1 MKPSKIIIL
10 ALATT
15 ALTACSSD
23 DSETTPQSQQKRQI
37 SISVSEK
44 PFATPDGASVKGL
57 NTRGAILTTPTLNE
71 FYMTGIYGTKPFTAD
86 KTATKT
92 ETGKWKAMTDSWPE
106 TDDMVNWYAYNT
118 PNTAETSPFN
128 LTDDESKRPYLDFT
142 VAEEPVS
149 QLDLLTSKTSDSWAN
164 CSGNLF
170 FEFDHACSALR
181 FYVKKVKNM
190 AEYSMTVSDAWLCNV
205 WKEGEFYLD
214 DNTWTLDEEKG
225 KQNHPLYRDHGQG
238 KTLNLGDTEFQAL
251 DSHDDPYLFL
261 IPQSLTAW
269 DAASNAEGCYIKL
282 TCQIVRKAD
291 NVVVFN
297 GDAYFPFA
305 ATLAKGIQYD
315 VNVKI
320 GKNSLYKSD
329 GTKIIN
335 D

>member
-71 FYMTGIYGTKPFTAD
+71 FYMTGVYGSKPYTAD

-92 ETGKWKAMTDSWPE
+92 ETGKWKAMTDYWPE
-106 TDDMVNWYAYNT
+106 TDDMVHWYAYNT
-118 PNTAETSPFN
+118 PNTPGTFN
-128 LTDDESKRPYLDFT
+128 LTDADKRPYLDFT
-142 VAEEPVS
+142 VKEEPVS
-149 QLDLLTSKTSDSWAN
+149 QLDLLVSKTSDSWAN

-181 FYVKKVKNM
+181 FYVKKAKNM
-190 AEYSMTVSDAWLCNV
+190 ADYKLLVSDAWLCNV

-214 DNTWTLDEEKG
+214 NYSWTLDEAAG
-225 KQNHPLYRDHGQG
+225 KENHPLYRDRGTG
-238 KTLNLGDTEFQAL
+238 RTLNLSDTEYQAL
-251 DSHDDPYLFL
+251 DPYEDPYLFL

-269 DAASNAEGCYIKL
+269 DATGNAGGCYIKV
-282 TCQIVRKAD
+282 TCQIVRTAY
-291 NVVVFN
+291 NIVVFN
-297 GDAYFPFA
+297 GDAYVPFA
-305 ATLAKGIQYD
+305 ATTAQGYQYD
-315 VNVKI
+315 VNVNI
-320 GKNSLYKSD
+320 GKNSLYKPD

>member
-71 FYMTGIYGTKPFTAD
+71 FYMTGVYGSKTYTAD

-92 ETGKWKAMTDSWPE
+92 ETGKWKAMTDYWPE
-106 TDDMVNWYAYNT
+106 TDDMVHWYAYNT
-118 PNTAETSPFN
+118 PNTPGTFN
-128 LTDDESKRPYLDFT
+128 LTDADKRPYLDFT
-142 VAEEPVS
+142 VKEEPVS
-149 QLDLLTSKTSDSWAN
+149 QLDLLVSKTSDSWAN
-164 CSGNLF
+164 CGGNLF
-170 FEFDHACSALR
+170 FEFDHACAALR
-181 FYVKKVKNM
+181 FYVKKAKNM
-190 AEYSMTVSDAWLCNV
+190 ADYSMTVSDARLCNV
-205 WKEGEFYLD
+205 WKGGEFYLD
-214 DNTWTLDEEKG
+214 DNTWILDEEKG
-225 KQNHPLYRDHGQG
+225 KQNHPLYRDQGQG
-238 KTLNLGDTEFQAL
+238 RTLNLNDTEYQAL

-261 IPQSLTAW
+261 IPQTLTSW
-269 DAASNAEGCYIKL
+269 DASSNTGGCYIKV
-282 TCQIVRKAD
+282 TCQIIRTAD
-291 NVVVFN
+291 SHLVHS
-297 GDAYFPFA
+297 GDVYIPFSGI
-305 ATLAKGIQYD
+305 LAKGYQYD
-315 VNVKI
+315 VNINI
-320 GKNSLYKSD
+320 GKNSLYTSD